1 MANPEYQDWIIV
13 KGKELPPEQRYNAL
27 SRIGEHRPIAR
38 QTIVADAMPMT
49 EEEAERVRAL
59 PHVLGVYPDTL
70 VSVPEPPEQLKAQ
83 GDITPEGLQALQFHK
98 IPEVHALGH
107 RGKGVKV
114 AVLDTGIDRAHADTT
129 LKGRIVG
136 LKNFT
141 SDANAY
147 DEQSGHGTWCA
158 GAVGAPAHLNMG
170 VASECQLL
178 IGKVLSNAGSG
189 RSSGIISGIEWAVGN
204 GAQIISMSLGG
215 PGNPD
220 DPMCLAVD
228 AAWAKGVV
236 TIAAAGNDGCNIG
249 NEADTHHPGCARQA
263 VAVGAV
269 KLDGSIASFSS
280 CGVSLDIAAAGV
292 GIINLGLNGGTDAVS
307 SGTSMAA
314 PHVAGAAA
322 LLIGAGYSV
331 PLARRALY
339 AGARNT
345 SLAATREGFG
355 VLDALGSLNYLKSL
369 WQPELPRYSIT
380 KYTEGKRWLE
390 RCVITRYG
398 KDVALST
405 PRGV

>member
-1 MANPEYQDWIIV
+1 MANPEYQDYIIV
-13 KGKELPPEQRYNAL
+13 KAKELPPEQRFNAL
-27 SRIGEHRPIAR
+27 SRIEEHRPISR
-38 QTIVADAMPMT
+38 QVAVMDAVPMT

-59 PHVLGVYPDTL
+59 PHVIGVYPDTV
-70 VSVPEPPEQLKAQ
+70 VSIPEPPDLQAEVE
-83 GDITPEGLQALQFHK
+83 PEGLGALKFHK
-98 IPEVHALGH
+98 VPELHALGQ
-107 RGKGVKV
+107 RGRGVKV
-114 AVLDTGIDRAHADTT
+114 AVLDTGIDRTHADTT

-147 DEQSGHGTWCA
+147 DEQSGHGTWCV

-170 VASECQLL
+170 VAPECDLMV
-178 IGKVLSNAGSG
+178 GKVLANSGSG
-189 RSSGIISGIEWAVGN
+189 RSSWIISGIEWAVGN
-204 GAQIISMSLGG
+204 GARVISMSLGG
-215 PGNPD
+215 PGSPD
-220 DPMCLAVD
+220 DPMSLAVD
-228 AAWAKGVV
+228 AAWAKGVMV
-236 TIAAAGNDGCNIG
+236 VAAAGNDGCNIG

-269 KLDGSIASFSS
+269 ALDGTIANFSS

-292 GIINLGLNGGTDAVS
+292 GIINLGLNGSTNAS
-307 SGTSMAA
+307 LSGTSMAT

-331 PLARRALY
+331 PLARKALY
-339 AGARNT
+339 AGSRNT
-345 SLAATREGFG
+345 ALAPTREGFG
-355 VLDALGSLNYLKSL
+355 IMDALGSYNYLKGL
-369 WQPELPRYSIT
+369 WMPEFPRYSVSQ
-380 KYTEGKRWLE
+380 YTEGKRWLE